1 MSYKFVIASAGLGSR
16 VGPFTKFMNKAM
28 ITIGNKPA
36 ICHIIDLVPLSVEV
50 IIIIGLF
57 LALIV

>member
-1 MSYKFVIASAGLGSR
+1 
-16 VGPFTKFMNKAM
+16 M

-50 IIIIGLF
+50 IIIGYRGELKASF
-57 LALIV
+57 K